1 MKKICM
7 LLAAALLLG
16 LISSS
21 GYALEEGGFVY
32 SVVGG
37 EAKITAYSGHATELT
52 LPAALGGYPV
62 TAISYC
68 AFRNCASLTSV
79 VIPEGVVSIGSN
91 PFQNCTSL
99 SDIRIPE
106 SVTAIGTHAFYA
118 CSSLKQIHLHDNLDR
133 INILAFYGC
142 SAARICSPDSLTAFV
157 LTDIGY
163 SFTHPDYPAL
173 TLKAF
178 EDDGQ
183 RTFTVSDCDES
194 AESVSFPEG
203 VTAIERSAFF
213 GCSALTEIVIP
224 DGVREIAS
232 SAFAGCCALTQITI
246 PGSVESIEGDAF
258 SGCSDLTIISPHG
271 SAGQA
276 FAQAN
281 GLAWQSM

>member
-1 MKKICM
+1 MKKLHM
-7 LLAAALLLG
+7 LLSVLLMLC
-16 LISSS
+16 LLSAS
-21 GYALEEGGFVY
+21 AWAQTEGDFVY
-32 SVVGG
+32 SVKDGK
-37 EAKITAYSGHATELT
+37 AKLTAYTGSDAELI
-52 LPAALGGYPV
+52 LPDTLGGYPV

-68 AFRNCASLTSV
+68 AFRNCASLASV

-91 PFQNCTSL
+91 AFQNCTSL

-281 GLAWQSM
+281 GLAWQPM